1 MLNLV
6 LFGPPG
12 AGKGTQSEYLIKKYN
27 LVHLSTGD
35 LLRSQIAAGTELGLR
50 AKQLMDQGLL
60 VPDEVVI
67 GMIESKIARE
77 SISNCNVRW
86 GNIRWATSVGATSV
100 GGFIFDGF
108 PRTVPQAVALD
119 ELLSQ
124 HNTKITSMIALVVDS
139 EELTRRLLQRG
150 QTSGRP
156 DDQNEDLIRRRVK
169 EYNDKTAPV
178 ADYYSQQGKFAAI
191 DGIGEIDSIFKEIC
205 QHIDESIAQ

>member
-27 LVHLSTGD
+27 LIHLSTGD
-35 LLRSQIAAGTELGLR
+35 LLRSQIATGTELGLQ

-67 GMIESKIARE
+67 GMIESKLRE
-77 SISNCNVRW
+77 NKSVT
-86 GNIRWATSVGATSV
+86 TSTSTDQSA

-108 PRTVPQAVALD
+108 PRTVPQAKALD
-119 ELLSQ
+119 ELLNQ
-124 HNTKITSMIALVVDS
+124 HNTRITKMIALVVDS
-139 EELTRRLLQRG
+139 EELTRRLLLRG

-156 DDQNEDLIRRRVK
+156 DDQDEELIRRRIR

-178 ADYYSQQGKFAAI
+178 ADYYNQQEKFAAI
-191 DGIGEIDSIFKEIC
+191 DGIGEIDGIFNEIC
-205 QHIDESIAQ
+205 HQIDGSVAQ